1 MNFDVSFGGQVC
13 IFIVSGLA
21 IWYFCNKLSDVVE
34 YINAE
39 FGLGAAFG
47 GTLILS
53 IVTNLPEIAI
63 TVSGSIQ
70 GDYDLVTGNLLGG
83 IAMQSLLLIM
93 YDFASKDTKPLSNL
107 TSSAEGK
114 FQGLALVVILLTCFL
129 GGTFKEK
136 TTLLGAGISMWSV
149 AVIWIGSLLYL
160 KKVQS
165 KAADKNVPFVDKY
178 TKKSALWWLAG
189 ISIVVLFF
197 GVLLENSSNAIAD
210 KFGLSGLFFGAT
222 VLALVTSIPEISS
235 GLEFVKNKDYMPIIS
250 DIFGGNG
257 FLPVLLLP
265 ASFIA
270 GQNIISKAGEG
281 NNFLSLLSTIL
292 TIIFLLGMQRKSN
305 RKIGK
310 LGWDTWLMLI
320 VGLIG
325 FAVLYRISS

>member
-1 MNFDVSFGGQVC
+1 MNFDISFGGQVC

-114 FQGLALVVILLTCFL
+114 FQGLSLVVILLTCFL

-136 TTLLGAGISMWSV
+136 TTLLGPE
-149 AVIWIGSLLYL
+149 Y
-160 KKVQS
+160 
-165 KAADKNVPFVDKY
+165 PC
-178 TKKSALWWLAG
+178 
-189 ISIVVLFF
+189 
-197 GVLLENSSNAIAD
+197 GV
-210 KFGLSGLFFGAT
+210 
-222 VLALVTSIPEISS
+222 
-235 GLEFVKNKDYMPIIS
+235 
-250 DIFGGNG
+250 
-257 FLPVLLLP
+257 
-265 ASFIA
+265 
-270 GQNIISKAGEG
+270 
-281 NNFLSLLSTIL
+281 
-292 TIIFLLGMQRKSN
+292 
-305 RKIGK
+305 
-310 LGWDTWLMLI
+310 
-320 VGLIG
+320 
-325 FAVLYRISS
+325 